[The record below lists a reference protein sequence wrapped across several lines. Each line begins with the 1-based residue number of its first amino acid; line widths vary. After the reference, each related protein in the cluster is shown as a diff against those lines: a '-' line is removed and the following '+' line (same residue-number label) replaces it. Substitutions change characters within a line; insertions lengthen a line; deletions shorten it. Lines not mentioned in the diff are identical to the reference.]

1 MSWLRFFRRAAWD
14 DERASE
20 MDAHIR
26 MSADDLMAGGMAR
39 DDAWREAN
47 RAFGNPRAIREEIYM
62 MNSVAVVEQAIRDAR
77 YAARVLRKSPGF
89 TLTAVLT
96 LAVAIGINTAVFS
109 VVDAVL
115 LKPLPYPAPERLALV
130 SRTVR
135 NEGVARDDTA
145 QHGLTWETIRDHAT
159 AVDAAVFSSWPTG
172 VNLVIGST
180 ASYAQQQRVGAG
192 FFRVLD
198 VPPAVGREFTSEE
211 DRAGG
216 PRAVILSHHLWQR
229 EFGADPIAVGRSVT
243 LRGEAY
249 TIIGVMPRGFR
260 TDAPADLW
268 TPLRPSQTGEGDG
281 ENYAIVT
288 RLRPQASWAQSR
300 DEVAALGIE
309 IGRRRPARDGS
320 TMDLTLVPLQLGLT
334 ASVRQPLLMVWSAV
348 AIILAIACVNLSGL
362 LLARA
367 STRRREIATR
377 MALGSGRS
385 AVLRQMLV
393 EGLVLAAAGGVAG
406 IAIGYAVLE
415 GLHAVAR
422 DAFAITHPVTLD
434 GRAIVAAMA
443 LSFVASVTFGIG
455 PAIAATRLDVQRG
468 LSGGGGRTATAG
480 RNWSRR
486 LLAVAQVSLGV
497 VLLVAAGLLL
507 RSFTHLRSL
516 NPGFDPAGVVAGTVS
531 LQDARYRSAAD
542 VSRLFDGV
550 LGRLQNTP
558 GVEAAAV
565 ALGLPYQRLLNLG
578 FRPLDGAPDAPGA
591 NTSATYIA
599 GDYFGAMRMPIVAGR
614 GFDQRDRQDSPGVA
628 IVSET
633 FARTYLAV
641 GPHEYGRAL
650 GRRIGIAGRD
660 REIIGV
666 AGDVQVRPGWGQYG
680 PLAPMPVTYLP
691 VTQVNDGFVRLVHGW
706 FSPSFIVRA
715 DERRTGMPDTAVI
728 ARALSATD
736 PLLPLADVR
745 PMREVQETA
754 IAQPRL
760 LMTLLTTLAAAAV
773 LLAAIGI
780 HGLIATSVTERT
792 REIGIRLALGSTAGD
807 AVRAVAMPGVWL
819 ALAGVAAGVLPAPA
833 LRILRLD
840 PAATL
845 RHE

>member
-1 MSWLRFFRRAAWD
+1 V
-14 DERASE
+14 
-20 MDAHIR
+20 
-26 MSADDLMAGGMAR
+26 
-39 DDAWREAN
+39 
-47 RAFGNPRAIREEIYM
+47 REEIYT
-62 MNSVAVVEQAIRDAR
+62 MNSVAFVEQAIRDAR

-115 LKPLPYPAPERLALV
+115 LKPLPYPDPSRLALV
-130 SRTVR
+130 STSVR
-135 NEGVARDDTA
+135 SEGVTRDETA

-159 AVDAAVFSSWPTG
+159 AVEAAVFSSWPTG

-192 FFRVLD
+192 FFRVLG
-198 VPPAVGREFTSEE
+198 VPPAAGREFTAEE

-216 PRAVILSHHLWQR
+216 PRAVILSHGLWQQH
-229 EFGADPIAVGRSVT
+229 FGGDFTAIGRSIT
-243 LRGEAY
+243 LRGEPY
-249 TIIGVMPRGFR
+249 TIVGVMPRGFR

-268 TPLRPSQTGEGDG
+268 TPLRPSQSGEGEG
-281 ENYAIVT
+281 ENYTIVT
-288 RLRPQASWAQSR
+288 RLRPHASWEQAR
-300 DEVAALGIE
+300 AEVASLGTE
-309 IGRRRPARDGS
+309 IGRRKPRQDASP
-320 TMDLTLVPLQLGLT
+320 LEFTLVPLHVGLT
-334 ASVRQPLLMVWSAV
+334 ASVRQPLLMLWGAV

-362 LLARA
+362 LLART

-377 MALGSGRS
+377 MALGSGRA
-385 AVLRQMLV
+385 AVVRQMLV
-393 EGLVLAAAGGVAG
+393 ESVVLAAAGGAAG
-406 IAIGYAVLE
+406 IAIGYLALE
-415 GLHAVAR
+415 GLQAAAR
-422 DAFAITHPVTLD
+422 DAFAISQPVALD
-434 GRAIVAAMA
+434 GRAVAAAIA
-443 LSFVASVTFGIG
+443 LSLVATITFGTG
-455 PAIAATRLDVQRG
+455 PAVAATRLNVQRG
-468 LSGGGGRTATAG
+468 LTPAGGRTATAG
-480 RNWSRR
+480 PNRARR

-542 VSRLFDGV
+542 VSRLVDGV
-550 LGRLQNTP
+550 LDRLRNTP
-558 GVEAAAV
+558 GVESAAV
-565 ALGLPYQRLLNLG
+565 SLGLPYQRLLNLG
-578 FRPLDGAPDAPGA
+578 FRPLDRAADADGA

-614 GFDQRDRQDSPGVA
+614 SFDQRDRQDSPGVA
-628 IVSET
+628 VVSET
-633 FARTYLAV
+633 FARTYLGV
-641 GPHEYGRAL
+641 DLREYGGAL
-650 GRRIGIAGRD
+650 GRRIRIAGRD

-691 VTQVNDGFVRLVHGW
+691 LTQLNDAFIRLVHGW
-706 FSPSFIVRA
+706 FSPSFVVRA
-715 DERRTGMPDTAVI
+715 DPRRTGTLDTVLLAQ
-728 ARALSATD
+728 ALSATD
-736 PLLPLADVR
+736 PLLPLAQGG
-745 PMREVQETA
+745 PMRELQDAA

-760 LMTLLTTLAAAAV
+760 LMALLTTLATAAV

-780 HGLIATSVTERT
+780 HGLIASSVTERT

-807 AVRAVAMPGVWL
+807 AVRAAAMPGVWL
-819 ALAGVAAGVLPAPA
+819 ALAGVAAGTLPALAFARLLRHLIWGVSATDPATFVAAALALVAVAGAASLAPA

-840 PAATL
+840 PATTL
-845 RHE
+845 RHD